1 MVPGDAGFG
10 TTRRVRELRA
20 HMGAGGAGPWAA
32 GRGRGCSGQR
42 AAGNGQRATGNGRAA
57 MMAGGVA
64 GGVAG
69 MLTTSRD
76 AFARDLDM

>member
-42 AAGNGQRATGNGRAA
+42 AAGNGRAA